1 MNYTLVDK
9 NLLIPE
15 IIISEQ
21 YFDIIIQLYKKVF
34 KRDLDYCSNV
44 YIIKYNGV
52 KYESVIESD
61 GNYIYETIGI
71 GNRNENEKK
80 RLDIDLNNIFIQHNK
95 TKSEPKSEPKLIPI
109 NLIKEEN
116 TKSNPIE
123 KPIEK
128 PKLNPIEKPM
138 QIVINEKIES
148 SILIE
153 EKKTETDEEKKKK
166 EEKEKKKEL
175 LLKTCEQVM
184 DLYNLELSN
193 IKKTE
198 NQIKTLNSKLE
209 KLEKK
214 KQEQIIKD
222 ISRTK
227 SDYETWKKLKYK
239 IGRDEE
245 ELIYKPEEELE
256 LREDPTIPILFTA
269 KYNYIDTALKNDK
282 IKQIYSTLNKL
293 NIDSLYIAD
302 SIDLDPNIIKFC
314 EKYYKT
320 AKNDLHYK
328 FDHDWDY
335 LDTEMNA
342 DSKGGSLSM
351 FS

>member
-21 YFDIIIQLYKKVF
+21 YFDIIIQLYKKVY
-34 KRDLDYCSNV
+34 KRDLDYCSNI
-44 YIIKYNGV
+44 YIIKYNGL
-52 KYESVIESD
+52 KYESTIESD
-61 GNYIYETIGI
+61 GKFFYETFRI
-71 GNRNENEKK
+71 ENEKQ
-80 RLDIDLNNIFIQHNK
+80 RLVLDLGLELSNIFIQQNK
-95 TKSEPKSEPKLIPI
+95 TEVKSEVKSEPKLISL
-109 NLIKEEN
+109 NLVKEEKQDN
-116 TKSNPIE
+116 TK
-123 KPIEK
+123 
-128 PKLNPIEKPM
+128 PM
-138 QIVINEKIES
+138 EIVFNEKVES

-166 EEKEKKKEL
+166 EEKAKKKEL

-222 ISRTK
+222 ITITK

-239 IGRDEE
+239 INREDED
-245 ELIYKPEEELE
+245 LVYKPDEELE

-269 KYNYIDTALKNDK
+269 KYNYIDTALKNGK
-282 IKQIYSTLNKL
+282 VKQIYMELNKL
-293 NIDSLYIAD
+293 NIDELYIAD
-302 SIDLDPNIIKFC
+302 SINLDSNIIKFC
-314 EKYYKT
+314 EKYYKI

-351 FS
+351 FN

>member
-21 YFDIIIQLYKKVF
+21 YFDIIIQLYKKVY

-52 KYESVIESD
+52 KYESTIESD
-61 GNYIYETIGI
+61 GKFFYETFEI
-71 GNRNENEKK
+71 ENKK
-80 RLDIDLNNIFIQHNK
+80 QRLVLDLDSYLSYIFIQENK
-95 TKSEPKSEPKLIPI
+95 IKLEVKSEVKLEPKLIPI
-109 NLIKEEN
+109 NLVKEEKQEK
-116 TKSNPIE
+116 TKP
-123 KPIEK
+123 KPI
-128 PKLNPIEKPM
+128 PM
-138 QIVINEKIES
+138 EIVFNEKIES
-148 SILIE
+148 SISIE

-166 EEKEKKKEL
+166 EEKGKKKEL

-222 ISRTK
+222 ITRTK

-239 IGRDEE
+239 ISREDEE
-245 ELIYKPEEELE
+245 LVYKPEEELE
-256 LREDPTIPILFTA
+256 LREDPAIPILFTA
-269 KYNYIDTALKNDK
+269 KYNYIDSAIKNDK
-282 IKQIYSTLNKL
+282 VKQIYMELNKL
-293 NIDSLYIAD
+293 NIDELYIAD
-302 SIDLDPNIIKFC
+302 SVNLDSNIIKFC
-314 EKYYKT
+314 EKYYKI

-351 FS
+351 FN

>member
-21 YFDIIIQLYKKVF
+21 YFDIIIQLYKKVY
-34 KRDLDYCSNV
+34 KRDLDYCSNI
-44 YIIKYNGV
+44 YIIKYNGE
-52 KYESVIESD
+52 KYESTINSD
-61 GNYIYETIGI
+61 GNFFYEII
-71 GNRNENEKK
+71 GNEKQ
-80 RLDIDLNNIFIQHNK
+80 RLELKLDLDLSYIFIQQNK
-95 TKSEPKSEPKLIPI
+95 TKPEVKPEVKSDPKLIPV
-109 NLIKEEN
+109 NLVKEE
-116 TKSNPIE
+116 KEE
-123 KPIEK
+123 KQEITK
-128 PKLNPIEKPM
+128 PKPMSKPM
-138 QIVINEKIES
+138 EIVFNEKIES
-148 SILIE
+148 SISIE

-166 EEKEKKKEL
+166 EEKDKKDKKKEL

-222 ISRTK
+222 ITRTK

-245 ELIYKPEEELE
+245 NLVYKPEEELE

-269 KYNYIDTALKNDK
+269 KYNYIDTSVKNDK
-282 IKQIYSTLNKL
+282 VKQIYMELNKL
-293 NIDSLYIAD
+293 NIDELYIQD

-314 EKYYKT
+314 EKYYKI

-351 FS
+351 FN